1 MIKMA
6 ILAHDGYQSVRMG
19 PVELVWNLRLTIGI
33 NGSGLV
39 MLDHNGSF
47 GLFLGIIGSC
57 WVLLDHNLCLVIGFN
72 GA

>member
-6 ILAHDGYQSVRMG
+6 ILAHDGYKSVMMG
-19 PVELVWNLRLTIGI
+19 PVKLVWNLRLTIGI

-47 GLFLGIIGSC
+47 GLF
-57 WVLLDHNLCLVIGFN
+57 WVLLGLVGS
-72 GA
+72 